1 MKEKNGECRSKQK
14 ETLQCTVLSRDIDLW
29 AKKGPKK
36 YVELLVARPVTDLT
50 TSGEEFLESE
60 EVVSASELDDLP
72 RPRRSLLLRR

>member
-1 MKEKNGECRSKQK
+1 MNAGSKQK
-14 ETLQCTVLSRDIDLW
+14 ETLSFPVTLI
-29 AKKGPKK
+29 AKK

>member
-1 MKEKNGECRSKQK
+1 MVNAGSKQK
-14 ETLQCTVLSRDIDLW
+14 ETLSFLETLICGP
-29 AKKGPKK
+29 KKGQKK